1 MRGSVTYKYY
11 LNFRI
16 TDPRIRQLT
25 LPASPQGEAFYC
37 RCFLCHLDGLPQL
50 PQSANSASRT
60 QPRPRGT
67 LIADQ
72 RRAGEARPK
81 GKYSRERMALAPIR
95 ARRIFPATG
104 AGGAAGGQGHSQFNS
119 INFYVIHRFFVT
131 FFPEESNVHPV
142 PSFPRSPVPSFPDPR
157 LLTPSRTA
165 RPRTCRACAPW
176 SGRSARPK
184 RPRWSAHSGWDQN
197 PSPWP

>member
-1 MRGSVTYKYY
+1 MHKALR
-11 LNFRI
+11 
-16 TDPRIRQLT
+16 
-25 LPASPQGEAFYC
+25 SP
-37 RCFLCHLDGLPQL
+37 
-50 PQSANSASRT
+50 SSASLCSAPSSFRGKAFIVLHFIMLDQSYQRSHSAKADSRI
-60 QPRPRGT
+60 QPRPVA
-67 LIADQ
+67 ADSAAG

>member
-1 MRGSVTYKYY
+1 MHKALR
-11 LNFRI
+11 
-16 TDPRIRQLT
+16 
-25 LPASPQGEAFYC
+25 SP
-37 RCFLCHLDGLPQL
+37 
-50 PQSANSASRT
+50 SSASLCSAPSSFRGKAFIVLHFIMLDQSYQRSHSAKADSRI
-60 QPRPRGT
+60 QPRPVA
-67 LIADQ
+67 ADSAAG

-104 AGGAAGGQGHSQFNS
+104 AGGAAGGQGHAQFNS
-119 INFYVIHRFFVT
+119 INFYVTHRFFVT
-131 FFPEESNVHPV
+131 FFPEESNVPPV
-142 PSFPRSPVPSFPDPR
+142 PSFLP

>member
-1 MRGSVTYKYY
+1 MAYTSPPPTAEPLLKEKPFGECT
-11 LNFRI
+11 F
-16 TDPRIRQLT
+16 QL
-25 LPASPQGEAFYC
+25 SPIAVQRLHSY
-37 RCFLCHLDGLPQL
+37 
-50 PQSANSASRT
+50 ST
-60 QPRPRGT
+60 RPRGT

-72 RRAGEARPK
+72 RRACAARPK

-104 AGGAAGGQGHSQFNS
+104 AHSPALPSNS
-119 INFYVIHRFFVT
+119 NPTSFYVTHRFFVT
-131 FFPEESNVHPV
+131 FFPEESNVPPV
-142 PSFPRSPVPSFPDPR
+142 PSFLPLV
-157 LLTPSRTA
+157 TPSRTA

-176 SGRSARPK
+176 SGRSARPR

>member
-1 MRGSVTYKYY
+1 MAYTSPPPTAEPLLKEKPFGEC
-11 LNFRI
+11 I
-16 TDPRIRQLT
+16 CQLST
-25 LPASPQGEAFYC
+25 PAMPDYQAPVAA
-37 RCFLCHLDGLPQL
+37 D
-50 PQSANSASRT
+50 SAA
-60 QPRPRGT
+60 G
-67 LIADQ
+67 

>member
-1 MRGSVTYKYY
+1 MANAMSRMRCSRHSGVIF
-11 LNFRI
+11 LAMI
-16 TDPRIRQLT
+16 TAIAWPTPHHRLRRSLSSRRS
-25 LPASPQGEAFYC
+25 LLVSA
-37 RCFLCHLDGLPQL
+37 
-50 PQSANSASRT
+50 SANYRHPPCLIITPNHTPVAADSAA
-60 QPRPRGT
+60 G
-67 LIADQ
+67 
-72 RRAGEARPK
+72 RRACAARPK

-119 INFYVIHRFFVT
+119 INFYVTHRFFVT
-131 FFPEESNVHPV
+131 FFPEESNVPPVPPV
-142 PSFPRSPVPSFPDPR
+142 PSFLPLV
-157 LLTPSRTA
+157 TPSRTA

-176 SGRSARPK
+176 SGRSARPR